1 MTNKNNIVSY
11 VLFIISLALFVIF
24 AISIFFGGQIL
35 GGAIYFI
42 YFAIMLAFAILDRK
56 YASNF
61 YAFYRYS
68 TYLCDAFNI
77 LALASMIYYNIH
89 IGFMIAS
96 ISLFG
101 ITLFIDL
108 LSKNR
113 YEKRRLEGI
122 IVMVLNCL
130 NMFAIFPYFFEESLS
145 VILAILVLII
155 SAVITIL
162 KLILAVVPFKKEV
175 NSQEKSASES
185 SELENKISSS
195 KDDEDI
201 Q

>member
-11 VLFIISLALFVIF
+11 VLFIISLLLFVIF

-77 LALASMIYYNIH
+77 LALGSMIYYHIH
-89 IGFMIAS
+89 IGYMIAS

-101 ITLFIDL
+101 VTLIIDL

-113 YEKRRLEGI
+113 YEKRRVESI
-122 IVMVLNCL
+122 IVMALNCL
-130 NMFAIFPYFFEESLS
+130 NMFAIFPYFFKETLS
-145 VILAILVLII
+145 VALAMIVLAI
-155 SAVITIL
+155 SAIITIL
-162 KLILAVVPFKKEV
+162 KLILAFVPGKKTAAP
-175 NSQEKSASES
+175 EKSTNES
-185 SELENKISSS
+185 SELENKIMPSNE
-195 KDDEDI
+195 EDVE
-201 Q
+201 